1 MSNLTDWGLSENYTD
16 PSTISDYLKI
26 GNKESYDIRVVG
38 SFTDPRSGVQGWEAW
53 KDTVNEQGAD
63 VRVPERVGIK
73 DKAMLTRKGFPDK
86 EIKFFWALAVYNRSI
101 DRIQCWQINQVT
113 IRRQLE
119 TLLKHRAWGVP
130 NRYDINV
137 SREGE
142 GFDTEYTL
150 NALPADDGG
159 GLRTCPIA
167 EQALE
172 ESTIDLRQ
180 LFVGGDIMTPLEGKE
195 ASDGDSEKPSRVKRD
210 DLMPVELVRNR
221 IEGAQSYEQ
230 LDTALMLKKSYVA
243 RGDISKSE
251 QMTLKSIEAKVKERL
266 SDEEVA

>member
-1 MSNLTDWGLSENYTD
+1 MSNLTDWGLSDNYTD

-26 GNKESYDIRVVG
+26 GNKESYDIRIVG
-38 SFTDPRSGVQGWEAW
+38 TFTDPPSRVQGWEAW

-63 VRVPERVGIK
+63 VRVPERVGLK
-73 DKAMLTRKGFPDK
+73 DKAMLSRKGYPDK

-180 LFVGGDIMTPLEGKE
+180 LFAGGDIMTPLEEKT
-195 ASDGDSEKPSRVKRD
+195 ADGDSEKLSRAKRD
-210 DLMPVELVRNR
+210 DLMPVELARNQ
-221 IEGAQSYEQ
+221 IEAAQNFEQ
-230 LDTALMLKKSYVA
+230 LDEALMLKDSYVK
-243 RGDISKSE
+243 RGDIPKAE
-251 QMTLKSIEAKVKERL
+251 QMTLKSIEAKVKKRL
-266 SDEEVA
+266 SDEVA

>member
-1 MSNLTDWGLSENYTD
+1 MSNLTDWGLSDNYTD

-26 GNKESYDIRVVG
+26 GNKESYDIRIVG

-63 VRVPERVGIK
+63 VRVPERVGLK
-73 DKAMLTRKGFPDK
+73 DKAMLSRKGYPDK

-180 LFVGGDIMTPLEGKE
+180 LFVGGDIMTPLEEK

-210 DLMPVELVRNR
+210 DLMPVELVRNQ
-221 IEGAQSYEQ
+221 IESAQSYEQ
-230 LDTALMLKKSYVA
+230 LDEALMLKDSYVK
-243 RGDISKSE
+243 RGDISKAE

-266 SDEEVA
+266 ADEEVA

>member
-1 MSNLTDWGLSENYTD
+1 MSNLTDWGLSDNYTD

-26 GNKESYDIRVVG
+26 GNKESYDIRIVG

-53 KDTVNEQGAD
+53 RDTVNEQGAD
-63 VRVPERVGIK
+63 VRVPERVGLK
-73 DKAMLTRKGFPDK
+73 DKGLLTRKGYPDK

-167 EQALE
+167 EQALK

-180 LFVGGDIMTPLEGKE
+180 LLVGGDIMTPLEE
-195 ASDGDSEKPSRVKRD
+195 QASDGDSEHLERD
-210 DLMPVELVRNR
+210 DLRPVELVRNR
-221 IEGAQSYEQ
+221 IENAQSFKE
-230 LDTALMLKKSYVA
+230 LDDALMLKKSYVE
-243 RGDISKSE
+243 RGDIPKSE
-251 QMTLKSIEAKVKERL
+251 QMTLKSIEVKAKERL
-266 SDEEVA
+266 SDEVA

>member
-1 MSNLTDWGLSENYTD
+1 MSLAAWGLSDNYTD

-26 GNKESYDIRVVG
+26 GNKESYDIRIVG

-53 KDTVNEQGAD
+53 KDTFNEQGAD
-63 VRVPERVGIK
+63 VRVPERVGLK
-73 DKAMLTRKGFPDK
+73 DKAMLSRKGYPDK

-150 NALPADDGG
+150 NALPAIDGG

-180 LFVGGDIMTPLEGKE
+180 LFVGGDIMTPLEEK
-195 ASDGDSEKPSRVKRD
+195 ASDGDSKKPSD
-210 DLMPVELVRNR
+210 DLVPFELIRNQ
-221 IEGAQSYEQ
+221 IEAAQNYRQ
-230 LDTALMLKKSYVA
+230 LDEALMLKDSYVK
-243 RGDISKSE
+243 RGDIPKSE
-251 QMTLKSIEAKVKERL
+251 QLRLKSIEAKAKERL

>member
-1 MSNLTDWGLSENYTD
+1 MSNLTDWGLSDNYTD

-26 GNKESYDIRVVG
+26 GNKESYDIRIVG

-53 KDTVNEQGAD
+53 RDTVNEQGAD
-63 VRVPERVGIK
+63 VRVPERVGLK
-73 DKAMLTRKGFPDK
+73 DKGLLTRKGYPDK

-130 NRYDINV
+130 SRYDINV

-167 EQALE
+167 ERALE

-180 LFVGGDIMTPLEGKE
+180 LFVGGDIMTPLEEKS
-195 ASDGDSEKPSRVKRD
+195 SDGDSENPGRD
-210 DLMPVELVRNR
+210 DLRPVELVRNR
-221 IEGAQSYEQ
+221 IEDAQSFKE
-230 LDTALMLKKSYVA
+230 LDEALMLKDTYVK
-243 RGDISKSE
+243 RGDISKAE

-266 SDEEVA
+266 ADEEVA

>member
-1 MSNLTDWGLSENYTD
+1 MSNLTDWGLSDNYTD

-38 SFTDPRSGVQGWEAW
+38 SFSDPRTGVQGWEAW
-53 KDTVNEQGAD
+53 KDTVNEEGKA

-73 DKAMLTRKGFPDK
+73 DKAVLFRKGFPDR

-180 LFVGGDIMTPLEGKE
+180 LFVGGDIMTPLEEK
-195 ASDGDSEKPSRVKRD
+195 ASEGDSERLGKATAKVD
-210 DLMPVELVRNR
+210 TVQLVRGR
-221 IEGAQSYEQ
+221 IESAKTYEE
-230 LDTALMLKKSYVA
+230 LDEAIMLKDSYA
-243 RGDISKSE
+243 GRGEIAKSE
-251 QMTLKSIEAKVKERL
+251 LAQMKLLEAKIKDRL
-266 SDEEVA
+266 ANAAEVA